1 MEVSDKDIYE
11 YIVNLAEDRDVI
23 NMLSVNKKFNDDL
36 YFKKILERRYPF
48 LIKFKLENETYKHL
62 YLRMVKYMAKLWEE
76 YKIPYIPAKS
86 FDPKFF
92 SNMSKYYGNIYTESL
107 SYAVEAENKKLIE
120 YFLEKGGKF
129 SSSMYYNVGKRGSL
143 DILKFIL
150 TKFPPPYEW
159 LQTTLMIPED
169 SGNRPVVKYLL
180 DAGIKV

>member
-36 YFKKILERRYPF
+36 YFKKILERRYPL
-48 LIKFKLENETYKHL
+48 LIKFKLENETYKQF

-86 FDPKFF
+86 FDPDFF
-92 SNMSKYYGNIYTESL
+92 SDMYKRSDNIYSHSL
-107 SYAVEAENKKLIE
+107 TYAVEAENKKLIE

-129 SSSMYYNVGKRGSL
+129 TPFAYYAVAKYGSV
-143 DILKFIL
+143 DIFKFIL
-150 TKFPPPYEW
+150 GKFPPPYEW
-159 LQTTLMIPED
+159 LQNTLLLAEERN
-169 SGNRPVVKYLL
+169 NRPVFEYLL

>member
-36 YFKKILERRYPF
+36 YFKKILERRYP
-48 LIKFKLENETYKHL
+48 LLLKLKRDETYKQF

-76 YKIPYIPAKS
+76 YKIPYIAAKS
-86 FDPKFF
+86 FDPQFF
-92 SNMSKYYGNIYTESL
+92 YEMSKHYVNIYSNSL

-120 YFLEKGGKF
+120 YFLEKGGQF
-129 SSSMYYNVGKRGSL
+129 PSSAYYTVGKRGSL

-150 TKFPPPYEW
+150 TKFPPPYKW
-159 LQTTLMIPED
+159 LQETLILAED
-169 SGNRPVVKYLL
+169 NDNRPVVEYLL